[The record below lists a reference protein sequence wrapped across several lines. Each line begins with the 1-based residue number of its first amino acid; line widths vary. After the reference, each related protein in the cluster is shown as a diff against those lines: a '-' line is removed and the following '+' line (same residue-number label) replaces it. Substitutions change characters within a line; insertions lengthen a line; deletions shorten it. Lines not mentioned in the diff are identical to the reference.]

1 MKSVRG
7 ARGNAMNLSLHHFF
21 GVKRQSHA
29 KAAPAVSHPP
39 REGPATIEDGSANAL
54 RRQLIQVLLKDS
66 MRRHG
71 IPIHWLDCQMLLVSS
86 ASRGEGM
93 YLRIIMKQWDLRM
106 LTYALAFEKSL
117 MVDITRFE
125 PHASTW
131 LYGISWQFDVGDGCP
146 YRQLPDRHL
155 WESHAIKPG
164 APSELKQDLARMFA
178 IRDADMLTRGAD
190 AAYPAGNYDKTQ
202 PQVLPPR

>member
-1 MKSVRG
+1 
-7 ARGNAMNLSLHHFF
+7 MNLSLQHLF
-21 GVKRQSHA
+21 GIKSHA
-29 KAAPAVSHPP
+29 KPAIKASHPP
-39 REGPATIEDGSANAL
+39 HEGPATIEDGSANSL

-71 IPIHWLDCQMLLVSS
+71 IPMHWLDCQMLLVSS
-86 ASRGEGM
+86 RSRGEGM

-117 MVDITRFE
+117 VMDITRFE
-125 PHASTW
+125 PHARDW
-131 LYGISWQFDVGDGCP
+131 LYGISWQFDIGDSCP
-146 YRQLPDRHL
+146 YRHLPDRHL
-155 WESHAIKPG
+155 WESHSAKAG
-164 APSELKQDLARMFA
+164 APGEVKQDLARMFA
-178 IRDADMLTRGAD
+178 IRDADMLMRGAD

>member
-1 MKSVRG
+1 
-7 ARGNAMNLSLHHFF
+7 MNLSLQHLF
-21 GVKRQSHA
+21 GIKSHA
-29 KAAPAVSHPP
+29 HAKPAHAASEPP
-39 REGPATIEDGSANAL
+39 REGPATIEDGSANSL

-125 PHASTW
+125 PHASDW
-131 LYGISWQFDVGDGCP
+131 LYGISWQFEVGDGCP
-146 YRQLPDRHL
+146 YKGLPDRHL
-155 WESHAIKPG
+155 WESHPVKRPG
-164 APSELKQDLARMFA
+164 APSGEINHDLARMFA
-178 IRDADMLTRGAD
+178 IRDADMLMRGAD

-202 PQVLPPR
+202 PQALPKR

>member
-1 MKSVRG
+1 
-7 ARGNAMNLSLHHFF
+7 MNLSLQHLF
-21 GVKRQSHA
+21 GIKSRAKHKSHA
-29 KAAPAVSHPP
+29 APAPAVSEPP

-71 IPIHWLDCQMLLVSS
+71 IPVHWLDCQMLLVSS

-131 LYGISWQFDVGDGCP
+131 LYGISWQFEVGDSCP
-146 YRQLPDRHL
+146 YQELPDHKV
-155 WESHAIKPG
+155 WENRPVQSG
-164 APSELKQDLARMFA
+164 AQADLKQDLARMFA
-178 IRDADMLTRGAD
+178 IRDADMLVRGAD
-190 AAYPAGNYDKTQ
+190 AAGNYEKTQ
-202 PQVLPPR
+202 PQILPPR